1 MSNRKFNATVTTTAL
16 NGSTVELQDTMIFS
30 GVDQKFVDFLT
41 GSCKL
46 AVMHLMR
53 LLPSFG
59 DYTLHYKTIV
69 TDAETG
75 EAVVDRPGV
84 TLDGLTKKQL
94 FGFLNFAVKELGEA
108 NSMRYGKNDSK
119 DE

>member
-1 MSNRKFNATVTTTAL
+1 MCIR
-16 NGSTVELQDTMIFS
+16 DR
-30 GVDQKFVDFLT
+30 FVNFLT

-46 AVMHLMR
+46 AVGFLMR
-53 LLPSFG
+53 LLPSMG
-59 DYTLHYKTIV
+59 SYTLHYKTIV

-84 TLDGLTKKQL
+84 TLDGLSKKQL

-108 NSMRYGKNDSK
+108 NSMRYGKNDAK

>member
-16 NGSTVELQDTMIFS
+16 NGSTVEIQDTMIFS
-30 GVDQKFVDFLT
+30 GVDQRFVDFLT

-46 AVMHLMR
+46 AVMHLMW

-84 TLDGLTKKQL
+84 TLDGLSKKQL

-108 NSMRYGKNDSK
+108 NSMRYGKNDAK

>member
-1 MSNRKFNATVTTTAL
+1 MGSRKFNATVTTTAL
-16 NGSTVELQDTMIFS
+16 NGPTFELQDTMIFS

-41 GSCKL
+41 CSCKL

-84 TLDGLTKKQL
+84 TLDGLSKKQL
-94 FGFLNFAVKELGEA
+94 FGFLTFAVKELGEA
-108 NSMRYGKNDSK
+108 NSMRYGK
-119 DE
+119 E